1 MNLYLS
7 DVLDGTAYG
16 ITVSLLGLGFTLSVA
31 SSRMVNFA
39 QGQVY
44 MIGAFAGAAIAR
56 VTLSLPLALLGG
68 LIVGALANTALY
80 GALFLRVRRLPI
92 VGTLV
97 MGIGAA
103 FAIEALWGLVFGVQ
117 IMAFPQLTFAE
128 GTFSVLGTRLEWSS
142 AVLVLVTVIAVA
154 ALYLL
159 LFRTPFGMKV
169 RALQD
174 SPAGAEVIGLNI
186 PRLQAQVFAIAGALS
201 GLAGVLIAWQ
211 LGAYQF
217 TMGEDGIG
225 LAFAAAI
232 IGGMG
237 SFPGALVGGV
247 ALGVARAVGGI
258 YNSGL
263 TEAYPYI
270 FLALVL
276 LIRPTGL
283 FGRAI
288 EFT

>member
-7 DVLDGTAYG
+7 DVLDGAAYG

-56 VTLSLPLALLGG
+56 LTASLPLALLGG

-103 FAIEALWGLVFGVQ
+103 FAIEALWGQVFGVQ
-117 IMAFPQLTFAE
+117 IMPFPQLAFAQ

-186 PRLQAQVFAIAGALS
+186 PLLQAQVFAIAGALS

-237 SFPGALVGGV
+237 SFPGALVGGI
-247 ALGVARAVGGI
+247 ALGIARAVGGI